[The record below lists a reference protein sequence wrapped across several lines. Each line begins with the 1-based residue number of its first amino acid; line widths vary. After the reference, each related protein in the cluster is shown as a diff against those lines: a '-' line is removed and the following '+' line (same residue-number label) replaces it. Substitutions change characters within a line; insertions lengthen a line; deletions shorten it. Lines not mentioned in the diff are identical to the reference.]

1 MDDSFLWQILLQI
14 ILIALNAV
22 FACAEIAVISTS
34 ETKLIALEDAGDK
47 KAKRLLWL
55 KRQPARFLATIQ
67 VAITLSGFLGS
78 AFAADHFSDQ
88 LTAFLLNLGVPIP
101 EKTLDA
107 IAVVLITIVLSYFT
121 LVLGELVP
129 KRLAMKKAEQIASA
143 LSTLIVLLSKALT
156 PIVFILTKSTNGILT
171 LLGVNPEEEEE
182 AVTEEEIR
190 SMLDLG
196 SQHGTIDRQEN
207 EIIQNVFEF
216 DDIEV
221 SEFLTHRTDLCLLD
235 VEETVEEWGALIH
248 ESRHSHYPICEETAD
263 HIVGVLDAKDFFRLQ
278 SQGKEVLMAQAVKP
292 AFFVPENLKA
302 NVLFRQMQESKRH
315 FAIVLDEY
323 GGTVGI
329 VTINDLLEQL
339 VGVLENESSDPDE
352 PFFEE
357 TGDGVY
363 RISGN
368 YPLSDFTEQLNLTN
382 MEEEEEDC
390 DTFGGLVFKHYG
402 SVPDDGTRFEID
414 IGSFHVKV
422 DEIKD
427 HRIEKAT
434 VTLKDPSAA
443 AL

>member
-14 ILIALNAV
+14 VLIALNAI
-22 FACAEIAVISTS
+22 FACAEIAVISTN
-34 ETKLIALEDAGDK
+34 ETKLIALEETGDK

-88 LTAFLLNLGVPIP
+88 LTAFLLDLGVPIP
-101 EKTLDA
+101 AKTLDA
-107 IAVVLITIVLSYFT
+107 FAVILITIILSYFT

-156 PIVFILTKSTNGILT
+156 PIVFILTKSTNGILV

-235 VEETVEEWGALIH
+235 VEETIEEWENLIH
-248 ESRHSHYPICEETAD
+248 ESRHSHYPVCEETAD

-278 SQGKEVLMAQAVKP
+278 SQGKDVLMSEAVKP

-357 TGDGVY
+357 TSDGVY

-368 YPLSDFTEQLNLTN
+368 YPLSDFTEKLNLTD

-402 SVPDDGTRFEID
+402 SVPDDGSCFEID
-414 IGSFHVKV
+414 IGTFHVKV
-422 DEIKD
+422 EEIKD
-427 HRIEKAT
+427 HRIERAT
-434 VTLKDPSAA
+434 VTIKNPSAVTA
-443 AL
+443 